1 MHLVPSSSAAMAD
14 ESSNNP
20 FFLPVNENPGL
31 ILTSQP
37 LTGPKNYMS
46 WARSVFLALSCRN
59 KFSFVDGSIPEP
71 DSSSPLYNS

>member
-1 MHLVPSSSAAMAD
+1 MPSSSAAMAD

-20 FFLPVNENPGL
+20 FFLPVNENLGL